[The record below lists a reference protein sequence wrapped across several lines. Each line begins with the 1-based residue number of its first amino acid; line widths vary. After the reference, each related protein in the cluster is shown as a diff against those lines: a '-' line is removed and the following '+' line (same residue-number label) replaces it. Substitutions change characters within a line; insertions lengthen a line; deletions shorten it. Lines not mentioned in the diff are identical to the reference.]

1 MHTTAYP
8 SDFEHSSGPSVDQ
21 LQRWGALAAA
31 AAVIGYGVSRRS
43 VPGLLMAAGAA
54 PLAYRGVTGRWPA
67 ACESLVS
74 SSGDTRARS
83 RAGAASTCAN
93 RSASSVR
100 STRSTASG
108 RGSRTCRRSWRTSP
122 SVTDLGGGRSHWVA
136 RGPGGFRV
144 EWDAE
149 IINQIQNKVLAWKS
163 LPGGDVVSAGSVT
176 FEPARGTTR
185 GTQLTVTLQYEPPA
199 GQFGKLVASAFGR
212 EPSQTIREDLR
223 RLKQLLEA
231 GEIAKAA
238 GAAGTSAGAADE
250 GGLLLRQG
258 GHPRRAGARSADPQ
272 PARRHR
278 QGHGDRDLRLR
289 PAPLRR
295 LHPDDGARRH
305 PRPRVHGRGR
315 RGRHAATIG

>member
-1 MHTTAYP
+1 MTTTAYP
-8 SDFEHSSGPSVDQ
+8 SNFEHSSGPSVDQ
-21 LQRWGALAAA
+21 IQRWGALAAA

-54 PLAYRGVTGRWPA
+54 PLAYRGVTGKWPA

-74 SSGDTRARS
+74 SSGDTR
-83 RAGAASTCAN
+83 RALSG
-93 RSASSVR
+93 RRGIRVRESVR
-100 STRSTASG
+100 LECPIDEVYRFW
-108 RGSRTCRRSWRTSP
+108 SRLENLPTFMENLAE
-122 SVTDLGGGRSHWVA
+122 VTDLGGGRSHWVA

-176 FEPARGTTR
+176 FEPARGIDS

-238 GAAGTSAGAADE
+238 GAAGTSAGA
-250 GGLLLRQG
+250 
-258 GHPRRAGARSADPQ
+258 
-272 PARRHR
+272 
-278 QGHGDRDLRLR
+278 
-289 PAPLRR
+289 
-295 LHPDDGARRH
+295 
-305 PRPRVHGRGR
+305 GR
-315 RGRHAATIG
+315 

>member
-8 SDFEHSSGPSVDQ
+8 SDFEQTSEPSVDQ

-43 VPGLLMAAGAA
+43 IPGLLLAAGAA
-54 PLAYRGVTGRWPA
+54 PLAWRGATGRWPA
-67 ACESLVS
+67 GLESLVPF
-74 SSGDTRARS
+74 SGDTREALSGARGIHV
-83 RAGAASTCAN
+83 RE
-93 RSASSVR
+93 SVR
-100 STRSTASG
+100 LECPVDEVYRFW
-108 RGSRTCRRSWRTSP
+108 SRLENLPTFMENLAE
-122 SVTDLGGGRSHWVA
+122 VTDLGGGRSHWVA

-176 FEPARGTTR
+176 FEPARGTDS

-238 GAAGTSAGAADE
+238 GAAGTSAGA
-250 GGLLLRQG
+250 
-258 GHPRRAGARSADPQ
+258 
-272 PARRHR
+272 
-278 QGHGDRDLRLR
+278 
-289 PAPLRR
+289 
-295 LHPDDGARRH
+295 
-305 PRPRVHGRGR
+305 GR
-315 RGRHAATIG
+315 